1 MTVKQ
6 KLELLVKIFKPTL
19 TVPKPTF
26 PLLSPIYFLVP
37 NWCKYLVVR
46 GRYLENFRENL
57 TQQLRTNIHKTLLK
71 HRSKLNSPSR
81 CDVDVIQCLNM
92 TSEWK
97 VKVKSKR
104 EGIGKKKRG
113 GWVRNQTDQDIQ
125 WWRKFYVKS
134 IVYMSEGGFYT
145 EMEFFLMF
153 QSCKSGFK
161 VLFTVGTL
169 KWFIL
174 RVKDHM
180 LFQMRSA
187 SEGLLTNLK
196 R

>member
-26 PLLSPIYFLVP
+26 PLLSPINFLVP

-81 CDVDVIQCLNM
+81 CDVDVIQCLNK

-104 EGIGKKKRG
+104 EGTGKKKKGADELETKLIRTYNG
-113 GWVRNQTDQDIQ
+113 GGSFTLN
-125 WWRKFYVKS
+125 
-134 IVYMSEGGFYT
+134 
-145 EMEFFLMF
+145 L
-153 QSCKSGFK
+153 
-161 VLFTVGTL
+161 LFTCQKEVSIPRWNFSWCFSLANRDL
-169 KWFIL
+169 KCSS
-174 RVKDHM
+174 
-180 LFQMRSA
+180 Q
-187 SEGLLTNLK
+187 
-196 R
+196 